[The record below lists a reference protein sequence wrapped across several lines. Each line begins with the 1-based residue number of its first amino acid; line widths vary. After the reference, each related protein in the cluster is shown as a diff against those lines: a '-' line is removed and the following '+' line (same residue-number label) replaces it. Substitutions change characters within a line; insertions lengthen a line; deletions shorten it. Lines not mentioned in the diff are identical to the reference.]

1 MDGAIFLVRQSFSED
16 ELRQQEAVE
25 EEREILCELRSVTR
39 QEWRDAGQNHIRAS
53 LVAVTPAANYE
64 GEQLAVVEGK
74 RMAVYRTYHPPDSD
88 LVELYLK
95 EEAGEL

>member
-1 MDGAIFLVRQSFSED
+1 MDGTIFLVEQDFKED

-25 EEREILCELRSVTR
+25 REREIFCELRSVTR

-53 LVAVTPAANYE
+53 LVAITPTVNYE
-64 GEQLAVVEGK
+64 GEVLAVVDGK
-74 RMAVYRTYHPPDSD
+74 RMAIYRTYHPPDSD

-95 EEAGEL
+95 EEAGDL